1 MVSPA
6 LAKRLQDAEAGL
18 AALPAASVVRVADAL
33 RVIPRAVERYRE
45 MVAKLHDAP
54 IDVSRARAIIRD
66 LLGDIG
72 VEPRDGRLIAK
83 LGLTMQPQTL
93 HISVVAGA

>member
-1 MVSPA
+1 
-6 LAKRLQDAEAGL
+6 
-18 AALPAASVVRVADAL
+18 
-33 RVIPRAVERYRE
+33 

-54 IDVSRARAIIRD
+54 IDVPRARAIIRD
-66 LLGDIG
+66 LVGDIR

-93 HISVVAGA
+93 HIGVVAGAGFETCLLRIPRRSR